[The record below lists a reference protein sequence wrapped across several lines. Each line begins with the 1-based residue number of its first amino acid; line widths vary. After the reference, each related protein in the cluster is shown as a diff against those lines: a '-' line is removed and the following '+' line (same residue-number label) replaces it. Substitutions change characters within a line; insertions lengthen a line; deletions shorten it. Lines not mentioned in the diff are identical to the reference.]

1 MAEPKT
7 QAPGYWTVAPKPG
20 EQPQKFKL
28 GSTDIRP
35 QYRDDIDKNSREPKK
50 PILEQSQRI
59 RVVGNAND
67 PAKEQFL
74 QRRKELEEEKR
85 QMAEK
90 ERELNEALQMIE
102 AQRIDEAKEKGENN
116 IRNSLRPRT
125 GTPDSYAEEMKE
137 ESEYDPKNELGFSDE
152 YDPGTDTGMTQRH
165 RRTKGETQGNMAQ
178 PHQT

>member
-102 AQRIDEAKEKGENN
+102 AQRIDEETRKEEKKAKEKGENN

-125 GTPDSYAEEMKE
+125 GTPDSYAEEMKRKVNMTLKM
-137 ESEYDPKNELGFSDE
+137 SSDSL
-152 YDPGTDTGMTQRH
+152 TNMTQ
-165 RRTKGETQGNMAQ
+165 AQ
-178 PHQT
+178 TPV